1 MNEAKDLVDK
11 QRRTWNNFAP
21 GWKKWD
27 DFVMNWIEPVGDLT
41 YKRRLE
47 RI

>member
-1 MNEAKDLVDK
+1 MPEPTEIGDEQK
-11 QRRTWNNFAP
+11 RTWNKFSQ

-41 YKRRLE
+41 YQRRLE